1 MALIKSNS
9 TLIGFDRSWLYD
21 ESQQYEFDLL
31 SFVQKIDFE
40 IKTNKTNLKYIGRE
54 STIKNQFVKP
64 DINLQVDYYQK
75 IDFFNEKMLGLFL
88 NDVDDPIK
96 KYSFDNLIAKN
107 YRNKNIFIL
116 YSDVE
121 FSDLLYKI
129 KNIGFNSSMICI
141 SMGDVYLTSLSFSYK
156 VGQIPITSTS
166 FASSNLKI
174 ANIASNYLQ
183 LPSGETTSALLRQS
197 LATDYI
203 ERTQKSDS
211 QVLVYVMKNIS
222 ISNTFSSLNVPGV
235 NINTFL
241 TGVIQ
246 TMDFSINLNR
256 NKFYFFETGSD
267 PIDRRIMLPIE
278 GSLKIT
284 GLSNTF
290 TAGDLNTF
298 FNNNSKFSITIGISG
313 KYDGVVYSQ
322 VTDLIIDNLSVDSF
336 NYSIDLNGL
345 LNYTLTCSF
354 ENTTSSGLSMV
365 NYESIDPLFPIL
377 ASFDAQTLASSDGRF
392 LSLFNPI

>member
-9 TLIGFDRSWLYD
+9 TLIGVDRSWLYD
-21 ESQQYEFDLL
+21 GSQQYEFDLL

-40 IKTNKTNLKYIGRE
+40 IKTNKTNLKYIGSE

-75 IDFFNEKMLGLFL
+75 IDFFNEKMFGLFF
-88 NDVDDPIK
+88 NDVDDSIK
-96 KYSFDNLIAKN
+96 KYSFDNLINKN

-129 KNIGFNSSMICI
+129 KNIGFNSSMISI

-183 LPSGETTSALLRQS
+183 LPSGETTSTLLRQS

-203 ERTQKSDS
+203 ERTQKSNS

-235 NINTFL
+235 NISTFL

-354 ENTTSSGLSMV
+354 ENTTSSGLSMM

-377 ASFDAQTLASSDGRF
+377 ASFDAQTLVSSDGRF
-392 LSLFNPI
+392 LGLFNPS